1 MAWNK
6 HRHCVNHVNR
16 NWKLTVIFLSLFCLL
31 PINGQDFQFETNT
44 DDDLHVSI
52 GFEILLFFTSLSNH
66 ARLTVKLIKMS
77 ILSKLRNVMIS

>member
-6 HRHCVNHVNR
+6 YRHCVNHVNS

-44 DDDLHVSI
+44 DDDLHVSRS
-52 GFEILLFFTSLSNH
+52 FNFNLHKNPILYLSQF
-66 ARLTVKLIKMS
+66 
-77 ILSKLRNVMIS
+77 LRNINVM